1 MPIPTDLDLY
11 EESTKLIKS
20 KYKKNSAYAS
30 GAIIKDYKK
39 KFLKKY
45 GENKEPYI
53 EDNEPKNLERWFNE
67 KWSDIG
73 QENYPVY
80 RPSIKINKN
89 TPLTVNE
96 IDPKN
101 LKKQIKLK
109 QKIKGTEN
117 LPKFEKKGGN
127 ITVYFN

>member
-1 MPIPTDLDLY
+1 MPIPTDKDLY

-30 GAIIKDYKK
+30 GAIVKDYKK
-39 KFLKKY
+39 KFYKKY
-45 GENKEPYI
+45 GEDKEPYI
-53 EDNEPKNLERWFNE
+53 DDNEQKNLERWYLE
-67 KWSDIG
+67 KWTDIG

-80 RPSIKINKN
+80 RPTIKINKN

-109 QKIKGTEN
+109 QKIKGNNN
-117 LPKFEKKGGN
+117 LPKFEKKGGS